1 MEQKMQM
8 TATYKGRPVNDL
20 TREELVEAL
29 VEAAIEI
36 HRLMEEKERELKFIM
51 ENFVVHGN

>member
-1 MEQKMQM
+1 M